1 MSENKELLME
11 LAKQLISEEEIENAV
26 RQVVEKRVNYHVE
39 REIEAIVNRIISEKG
54 EGYIVEMVDKVLN
67 AQVRTDDG
75 WGRVE
80 KYDSFE
86 NFVREKISQKSY
98 NRNEWDINRTIR
110 DQVDKK
116 ISEVAK
122 KLAERES
129 KDRTDAILKELAA
142 EYAEKN

>member
-26 RQVVEKRVNYHVE
+26 RQVVENRVNYHVE

-98 NRNEWDINRTIR
+98 NRSEWDINRTIR